1 MIYALSKLG
10 PVKRI
15 GFWRETVRPFLI
27 SASLFGIGGT
37 TTGIAREWYHYST
50 PCDMDLSVETPEDA
64 DVGLEIGELVK
75 VQARVHEAQKRIAAR
90 VGSLRL
96 GIEARDAGLP
106 RRCISDEERVALV
119 SGLVLS
125 SLLFLTLMLTFLT
138 GGRPRPT
145 QPFLQDSESGGYRPG
160 VATPP
165 LEVKL
170 HRGGLVLVLGIVSL
184 ITFLFPFGIA
194 AWVMANHDLGEM
206 QAGRMD
212 RGGMGMAKAGKACG
226 VISVALTIAAPVI
239 AFLSLFFFVGATRSI
254 TP

>member
-1 MIYALSKLG
+1 MMGGAIVTFLTSLIATDMDHHDITLVVVLCTAFASFMIYALSKLG
-10 PVKRI
+10 PEKRI

-27 SASLFGIGGT
+27 SVSLFGIGGT

-64 DVGLEIGELVK
+64 DVGLEIGDLVK

-106 RRCISDEERVALV
+106 RRCVSDEGRVALV

-138 GGRPRPT
+138 GGRARRTP
-145 QPFLQDSESGGYRPG
+145 PFLQGGD
-160 VATPP
+160 AD
-165 LEVKL
+165 L
-170 HRGGLVLVLGIVSL
+170 RGGGSAIPS
-184 ITFLFPFGIA
+184 
-194 AWVMANHDLGEM
+194 
-206 QAGRMD
+206 
-212 RGGMGMAKAGKACG
+212 
-226 VISVALTIAAPVI
+226 
-239 AFLSLFFFVGATRSI
+239 GA
-254 TP
+254 

>member
-1 MIYALSKLG
+1 MGGAIVTFLTSLIATDMDHHDITLVVVLCTAFASFMIYALSKLG
-10 PVKRI
+10 PEKRI

-27 SASLFGIGGT
+27 SVSLFGIGGT

-64 DVGLEIGELVK
+64 DVGLEIGDLVK

-106 RRCISDEERVALV
+106 RRCVSDEGRVALV

-138 GGRPRPT
+138 GGRARRTP
-145 QPFLQDSESGGYRPG
+145 PFLQGGDADP
-160 VATPP
+160 
-165 LEVKL
+165 
-170 HRGGLVLVLGIVSL
+170 RGGGSAI
-184 ITFLFPFGIA
+184 P
-194 AWVMANHDLGEM
+194 
-206 QAGRMD
+206 
-212 RGGMGMAKAGKACG
+212 
-226 VISVALTIAAPVI
+226 P
-239 AFLSLFFFVGATRSI
+239 GA
-254 TP
+254 